1 MSRGIVIYERGESA
15 MGNEFFRSQSDV
27 AGDLA
32 QQRRSDVATFV
43 QRDSRSAAVSM
54 AILDVRAALAHGD
67 KPEALNNAANFG
79 RFKNGKRAH
88 VQAIAT
94 F

>member
-1 MSRGIVIYERGESA
+1 MR
-15 MGNEFFRSQSDV
+15 NKFFRSQSDV

-32 QQRRSDVATFV
+32 QQRRSDVPTFV
-43 QRDSRSAAVSM
+43 QRDSSSATVSM
-54 AILDVRAALAHGD
+54 AILNMGAALAHGD

-79 RFKNGKRAH
+79 RFEDGKRAH